1 MRIYPTPELRSSVAQ
16 AFPFAHEWN
25 STGLP
30 SNYLPLVTSGTD
42 AFINP
47 NDTIV
52 GHGGIAI
59 EEIIVPFIKIER
71 RATK

>member
-1 MRIYPTPELRSSVAQ
+1 VRVYPTPELRASVAQ
-16 AFPFAHEWN
+16 SFSFAHEWPAA
-25 STGLP
+25 GLP
-30 SNYLPLVTSGTD
+30 SNYCPLVTGGND

-59 EEIIVPFIKIER
+59 EEVIVPLIKIER
-71 RATK
+71 RTR

>member
-1 MRIYPTPELRSSVAQ
+1 V
-16 AFPFAHEWN
+16 
-25 STGLP
+25 GLP
-30 SNYLPLVTSGTD
+30 SNYWPLVTGGNE

-59 EEIIVPFIKIER
+59 EEVIVPLIKIER
-71 RATK
+71 RTR